1 MSDLDATTQGTAR
14 EGESYRPQSRD
25 ADAVFERVLFER
37 WRTMDAVE
45 KAELINSMA
54 RDAAELTRAGVRMR
68 HPSADD
74 QEIEMRSI
82 ALRLGREL
90 MVRAYGWDPDVE
102 GW

>member
-1 MSDLDATTQGTAR
+1 MSDLDATTQGSAYDSD
-14 EGESYRPQSRD
+14 GYRPQSRD

-37 WRTMDAVE
+37 WRTMDALA
-45 KAELINSMA
+45 KAELIDSMT
-54 RDAAELTRAGVRMR
+54 RDAAELTRAGVRLR

-74 QEIEMRSI
+74 REIELRSI